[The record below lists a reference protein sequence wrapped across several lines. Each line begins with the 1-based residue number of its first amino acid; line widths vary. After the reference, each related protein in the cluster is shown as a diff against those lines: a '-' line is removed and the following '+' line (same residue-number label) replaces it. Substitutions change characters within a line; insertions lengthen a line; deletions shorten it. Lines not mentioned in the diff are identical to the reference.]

1 MNLEF
6 LEELTESRMFRNSR
20 DFSQSSN
27 KMLANLSMI
36 AILVSVIYR
45 NHSWIKKYLE
55 NTIDVG
61 DFDHVRSGNTD
72 LANIITV
79 LKNFSEYKIEVS
91 TAGISF
97 PVMQFRQFA
106 REIIN
111 GNLSRGDCYRY
122 LYAFEGYLKIS
133 DLELKNARRS
143 AFDWESTSRVEKRA
157 LLRYIAGYLN
167 SVAPTMDLTVWYK
180 KEI

>member
-6 LEELTESRMFRNSR
+6 IEELTESRMFKNSR

-36 AILVSVIYR
+36 AILISVIYR

-55 NTIDVG
+55 STLDVG

-79 LKNFSEYKIEVS
+79 LKNFADYKIDIANS
-91 TAGISF
+91 GISF
-97 PVMQFRQFA
+97 PVMQFRQLA
-106 REIIN
+106 REIV
-111 GNLSRGDCYRY
+111 GGKLTEGDCHRY
-122 LYAFEGYLKIS
+122 LYSLEGYLKIT
-133 DLELKNARRS
+133 DLEFKNVRRS
-143 AFDWESTSRVEKRA
+143 AFNWENISKVEKKA
-157 LLRYIAGYLN
+157 LLRHMASYLN
-167 SVAPTMDLTVWYK
+167 SNAPTMDMTIWYK
-180 KEI
+180 QEI